1 MSLCV
6 VSGHAASLYHAEYF
20 CLLFQEM
27 LRLCTALSVA
37 ILAVIP
43 APLAAPVSDC
53 PLHSDPDQPVF
64 LPSDQ
69 SCSVFYLCSNGR
81 AIPLTCPGGLYFN
94 VDTDQCDYRYNVN
107 CTEPTTEP
115 PVWTT
120 TDGPSS
126 TSMRPN
132 STTTGSPVPTTTE

>member
-1 MSLCV
+1 
-6 VSGHAASLYHAEYF
+6 
-20 CLLFQEM
+20 M

-37 ILAVIP
+37 MLAVIP
-43 APLAAPVSDC
+43 ALLAAPVSVC
-53 PLHSDPDQPVF
+53 PPHSDPDHPVF

-69 SCSVFYLCSNGR
+69 SCSLFYLCSNGR

-94 VDTDQCDYRYNVN
+94 VGTDQCDYRYNVN

-120 TDGPSS
+120 TEVPSS
-126 TSMRPN
+126 TPVRPNSTTTEVPSSTPVRPN